1 MFGYVTLPP
10 GKGGYKMRYITKP
23 AYLKLGEIIS
33 KMKST
38 KFEISKELGVVASF
52 GDLRE
57 NAEFE
62 ATKDYQHIF
71 LQRLSRLE
79 NIMRDAR
86 ILTQDEINTTRTSIG
101 TVIAIKR
108 DRGIISRYALLESI
122 EQELG
127 LWSGNFK
134 YASIESPLAQSIIG
148 YKPGEEIVL
157 PNGAE
162 AEISD
167 IKSIFDYG
175 RENE

>member
-1 MFGYVTLPP
+1 
-10 GKGGYKMRYITKP
+10 MRYITKP
-23 AYLKLGEIIS
+23 TYLKLGEMIS

-62 ATKDYQHIF
+62 ATKDYQNIF
-71 LQRLSRLE
+71 LQRLHRLE
-79 NIMRDAR
+79 KIIGDAR
-86 ILTQDEINTTRTSIG
+86 ILTPGEINIARTSIG

-108 DRGIISRYALLESI
+108 NMGIILRYALLDSI

-127 LWSGNFK
+127 SWAGDFK

-148 YKPGEEIVL
+148 YKTGEEIVL
-157 PNGAE
+157 PNGAD
-162 AEISD
+162 AEIGE

-175 RENE
+175 WKNE